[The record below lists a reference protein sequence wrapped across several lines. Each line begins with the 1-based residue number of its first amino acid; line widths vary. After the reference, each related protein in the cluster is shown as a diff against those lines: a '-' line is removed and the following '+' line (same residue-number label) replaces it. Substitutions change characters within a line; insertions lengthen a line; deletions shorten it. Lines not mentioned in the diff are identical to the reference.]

1 MNNDQLILDQIV
13 EEQRKLHAPGL
24 KKTEFFEA
32 FVAEQ
37 ILKEFDLTADEIES
51 GLVGESHDGGIDGLY
66 TFVNGEL
73 VQEDFDQTGLKKG
86 VLIEVVI
93 FQSKTST
100 GFDEATLEKL
110 MASTGHLFALANN
123 LDDFKDRYN
132 EGVRSSVEIFRQL
145 YKSTASRFPTLRFR
159 YIYASYGDSG
169 SVHPNV
175 AGKTADLHK
184 VVKALFPSS
193 EFEFAFVGATALL
206 DLARQQ
212 PPSSFQIQFAEILT
226 GNGGYIALVKL
237 KDFVKFIRD
246 SGGGLRKSLF
256 EANVRDYQGA
266 NQVNDEMQQ
275 SLRTP
280 GPEDF
285 WWLNNGVTI
294 VATKATQAGKEL
306 TLEDPQIVNGQQ
318 SSTEIFSYFQ
328 SSNTEHEARSVMVR
342 VVVVSDPQSRDRIIK
357 ATNSQTSMPPASLRA
372 TEKIHRDIET
382 FLAPYSLYYDRR
394 KNSQKQAGRQVE
406 QIISIGALAQSMMSI
421 VLQRPDDARARP
433 SSLIKHDADYLAIF
447 NTEHPIKIFLIAALL
462 AKAAH
467 SHLRAREDL
476 APKDRTNLLFYLVMV
491 ASSVLTQKAVPNLNQ
506 LVFIDPASIDHELMK
521 VCLDILEPIY
531 KGLGANDKISKG
543 TELIAAVREDL
554 AKKFQ
559 IGISK

>member
-13 EEQRKLHAPGL
+13 EEQWKQNAPRL

-73 VQEDFDQTGLKKG
+73 VQEDFDQAGLKKG
-86 VLIEVVI
+86 VLIEIVI

-100 GFDEATLEKL
+100 GFDEATIDKL

-159 YIYASYGDSG
+159 YVYASYGDSE
-169 SVHPNV
+169 SVHLNV
-175 AGKTADLHK
+175 ASKTVDLQK
-184 VVKALFPSS
+184 VVKGLFPSS
-193 EFEFAFVGATALL
+193 EFKFDFVGATALL

-212 PPSSFQIQFAEILT
+212 PPSSFQIQFTEILT
-226 GNGGYIALVKL
+226 GNGGYIALVRL

-246 SGGGLRKSLF
+246 AVGGLRKTLF

-266 NQVNDEMQQ
+266 NQVNDEIQQ
-275 SLRTP
+275 SLRIP

-294 VATKATQAGKEL
+294 VATQATQAGKEL

-318 SSTEIFSYFQ
+318 SSTEIHSYFQ
-328 SSNTEHEARSVMVR
+328 TSNTEIEGRSVMVR

-394 KNSQKQAGRQVE
+394 KNSQKQAGRSVE
-406 QIISIGALAQSMMSI
+406 QILSIGALAQSMMSI
-421 VLQRPDDARARP
+421 VLRRPDDARARP
-433 SSLIKHDADYLAIF
+433 SSLIKNDEDYLAIF
-447 NTEHPIKIFLIAALL
+447 NLNHPIKIFLIAALL

-467 SHLRAREDL
+467 SHLRTREDL

-491 ASSVLTQKAVPNLNQ
+491 ASVVLTQRPAPNLHQ
-506 LVFIDPASIDHELMK
+506 LVSIDPASIDSELMK
-521 VCLDILEPIY
+521 CCLGSLEPIY
-531 KGLGANDKISKG
+531 KKLGANDKISKG
-543 TELIAAVREDL
+543 SELLTALQTDFNE
-554 AKKFQ
+554 KFSTDP
-559 IGISK
+559 SK

>member
-1 MNNDQLILDQIV
+1 
-13 EEQRKLHAPGL
+13 
-24 KKTEFFEA
+24 
-32 FVAEQ
+32 
-37 ILKEFDLTADEIES
+37 
-51 GLVGESHDGGIDGLY
+51 
-66 TFVNGEL
+66 
-73 VQEDFDQTGLKKG
+73 
-86 VLIEVVI
+86 
-93 FQSKTST
+93 
-100 GFDEATLEKL
+100 

-132 EGVRSSVEIFRQL
+132 EGVRSLAEIFRQL
-145 YKSTASRFPTLRFR
+145 YKGTASRFPTLRFR
-159 YIYASYGDSG
+159 YVYASYGDSC

-175 AGKTADLHK
+175 AGKTTDLHK
-184 VVKALFPSS
+184 VVKGLFPSP
-193 EFEFAFVGATALL
+193 EFEFSFIGATALL

-212 PPSSFQIQFAEILT
+212 PPSSFQIQFVEILT

-237 KDFVKFIRD
+237 EDFVKFTRD
-246 SGGGLRKSLF
+246 STGGLNKTLF

-280 GPEDF
+280 GSEDF

-294 VATKATQAGKEL
+294 VSTKATQAGKEL

-318 SSTEIFSYFQ
+318 SSTEIFNYFQ
-328 SSNTEHEARSVMVR
+328 TSNTEHEDRSVMVR

-394 KNSQKQAGRQVE
+394 KNSQKQAGRPVE
-406 QIISIGALAQSMMSI
+406 RIVSIGALAQSMMSI
-421 VLQRPDDARARP
+421 VLQRPDDAWARP

-447 NTEHPIKIFLIAALL
+447 DAEHPIKIYLIAALL
-462 AKAAH
+462 LKAAH

-476 APKDRTNLLFYLVMV
+476 APKDRTNLLFYLVMT
-491 ASSVLTQKAVPNLNQ
+491 ASVVLTQNSVPQLNQ
-506 LVFIDPASIDHELMK
+506 LVSIDPDSISPDLMK
-521 VCLDILEPIY
+521 ECLYLLEPIY
-531 KGLGANDKISKG
+531 QKLGANDKISKG
-543 TELIAAVREDL
+543 TELIEALRGQL
-554 AKKFQ
+554 AQMFPMDGKK
-559 IGISK
+559 

>member
-51 GLVGESHDGGIDGLY
+51 GLVGESRDGGIDGLY

-73 VQEDFDQTGLKKG
+73 VREDFDQSCLKKG
-86 VLIEVVI
+86 LLIEVVV

-100 GFDEATLEKL
+100 GFDESTLDKF

-132 EGVRSSVEIFRQL
+132 EGVRSSVEIFRQF
-145 YKSTASRFPTLRFR
+145 YKSTASRFPTLRFQ
-159 YIYASYGDSG
+159 YIYACYGDSG

-175 AGKTADLHK
+175 VGKTEDLQK
-184 VVKALFPSS
+184 VVKGLFPSS
-193 EFEFAFVGATALL
+193 EFEFSFIGATALL

-212 PPSSFQIQFAEILT
+212 PPSTFQIQFAEILT

-246 SGGGLRKSLF
+246 SAGGLRKTLF

-275 SLRTP
+275 SLRTS

-318 SSTEIFSYFQ
+318 SSTEIFGYFQ
-328 SSNTEHEARSVMVR
+328 ASNTEHEDRSVMVR
-342 VVVVSDPQSRDRIIK
+342 VVVVSDSQSRDRIIK

-394 KNSQKQAGRQVE
+394 KNSQRQAGRPVE

-433 SSLIKHDADYLAIF
+433 SSLIKHDADYSAIF
-447 NTEHPIKIFLIAALL
+447 NAEHPIKIFLIAALL

-467 SHLRAREDL
+467 RHLRTREDL

-491 ASSVLTQKAVPNLNQ
+491 ASVVLAQRAAPNLNQ
-506 LVFIDPASIDHELMK
+506 LVSIDPALINQKLMTE
-521 VCLDILEPIY
+521 CLAVLEPVY
-531 KGLGANDKISKG
+531 EKLGANDKISKG
-543 TELIAAVREDL
+543 TELLAALRHEL
-554 AKKFQ
+554 ATKFS
-559 IGISK
+559 IGSSK

>member
-13 EEQRKLHAPGL
+13 EEQRMQHAPGL

-51 GLVGESHDGGIDGLY
+51 GLVGDSHDGGIDGLF

-73 VQEDFDQTGLKKG
+73 VQEDFDQTSLKKG

-100 GFDEATLEKL
+100 GFDEATLDKL

-132 EGVRSSVEIFRQL
+132 EGVRSSVEIFRKL

-159 YIYASYGDSG
+159 YAYASYGDSG
-169 SVHPNV
+169 SVHSNV
-175 AGKTADLHK
+175 VGKTADLQK
-184 VVKALFPSS
+184 VVKGLFPSS
-193 EFEFAFVGATALL
+193 EFEFSFVGATALL

-246 SGGGLRKSLF
+246 AAGGLRKALF

-328 SSNTEHEARSVMVR
+328 SSNTEQEDRSVMVR

-394 KNSQKQAGRQVE
+394 KNSQKQAGRPVE
-406 QIISIGALAQSMMSI
+406 HIISIGAMGQSMMSI
-421 VLQRPDDARARP
+421 TLQRPDDARARP
-433 SSLIKHDADYLAIF
+433 SSLIKNDEDYFAIF
-447 NTEHPIKIFLIAALL
+447 NPNHPIKIFLIAALFL
-462 AKAAH
+462 KTAQ
-467 SHLRAREDL
+467 SYLRTREGL

-491 ASSVLTQKAVPNLNQ
+491 GSVVVTGKAVPNVGQ
-506 LVFIDPASIDHELMK
+506 LVSIDFDHIDHVLMK
-521 VCLDILEPIY
+521 NCLDVLEPIY
-531 KGLGANDKISKG
+531 QKLGANDRISKG
-543 TELIAAVREDL
+543 TELL
-554 AKKFQ
+554 ATLRDEFTKKFA
-559 IGISK
+559 

>member
-13 EEQRKLHAPGL
+13 EQQRSRDAPGL

-32 FVAEQ
+32 FVAAQ
-37 ILKEFDLTADEIES
+37 ILKEFDLTPDEIES
-51 GLVGESHDGGIDGLY
+51 GLVGDSHDGGIDGLY

-73 VQEDFDQTGLKKG
+73 VQEDFDQNGLKKS
-86 VLIEVVI
+86 VLIEVII
-93 FQSKTST
+93 FQSKTGN
-100 GFDEATLEKL
+100 GFDESTIHKL
-110 MASTGHLFALANN
+110 MASTDHLFVLANN

-132 EGVRSSVEIFRQL
+132 EGVRSAAEIFRQL
-145 YKSTASRFPTLRFR
+145 YKNTASRFPTLRFR

-169 SVHPNV
+169 AVHPNV
-175 AGKTADLHK
+175 AGKTADLQK
-184 VVKALFPSS
+184 IIKRLFPNS

-212 PPSSFQIQFAEILT
+212 PPSSFQIQFSEILT

-237 KDFVKFIRD
+237 KDFVKFICD
-246 SGGGLRKSLF
+246 TGGGLRKTLF

-266 NQVNDEMQQ
+266 NQVNEEMQQ
-275 SLRTP
+275 SLRAP

-318 SSTEIFSYFQ
+318 SSTEIFSFFQ
-328 SSNTEHEARSVMVR
+328 ASNTVNEERSVMVR
-342 VVVVSDPQSRDRIIK
+342 VVVVIDPQSRDRIIK

-382 FLAPYSLYYDRR
+382 FFAPYSLYYDRR
-394 KNSQKQAGRQVE
+394 KNSQKQAGRSAE

-447 NTEHPIKIFLIAALL
+447 NPDHPIKIFLISALL

-467 SHLRAREDL
+467 SHLRARDNL
-476 APKDRTNLLFYLVMV
+476 APKDRTNLLFYLVMNASVMLTKKSVPSVNELV
-491 ASSVLTQKAVPNLNQ
+491 AIDQDLICENLMQ
-506 LVFIDPASIDHELMK
+506 TSMGL
-521 VCLDILEPIY
+521 LEPIY
-531 KGLGANDKISKG
+531 QQLGANDKISKG
-543 TELIAAVREDL
+543 TELLVALR
-554 AKKFQ
+554 AKFAQ
-559 IGISK
+559 MF